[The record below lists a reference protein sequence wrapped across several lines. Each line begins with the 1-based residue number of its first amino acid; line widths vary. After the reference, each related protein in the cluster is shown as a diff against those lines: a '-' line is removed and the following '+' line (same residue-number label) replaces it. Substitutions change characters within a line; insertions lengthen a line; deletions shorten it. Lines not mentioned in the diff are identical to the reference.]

1 MSTLNFDA
9 GKVSVGSDIL
19 ERMFEKG
26 NAAGI
31 STSHNTAINPS
42 VDAAV
47 SDACVAGLS
56 VFAARCR
63 SRENRSRA
71 QMVETVCEIAEI
83 RFADA
88 DTSDGDPLTV
98 MRSVVCEVAAAL
110 GVSQRVARPLVDVG
124 LTLNR
129 LPLTALRMVCGVLDW
144 ARVTAIA
151 SVLGRACDDTIDAL
165 EFEALALAETV
176 GPRILRL
183 MLWQMWM
190 DYDPQEA
197 SRVRSASVRGQR
209 GLSMTQEG
217 DGSSQL
223 KVTMTDVEGAE
234 AEALIEELVGSVCAQ
249 DPRSARELRVDALLA
264 LLHGEH
270 ALQCRCDRGEQC
282 PQFGVADL
290 PDGRRGH
297 LIQILIEV
305 ETLLGLSQTPAVL
318 ADGTPLDPE
327 LARMLADDGK
337 WQALLVELTQSEAFQ
352 NARRTQSTQDTDT
365 DSDEP
370 DDNDEPDNGEP
381 NGEDPNDGGSDG
393 GRDVGGGANVDAS
406 RKTNSANNTTTAPP
420 PEPAPDATDE
430 PNTAGQTSTTTGP
443 TTRGARVWRLL
454 FRGRI
459 RPAATVPAHRPTTTK
474 QHHRG
479 HRTGRAAGTGR
490 TPGGHYARTQLI
502 TALLTAIT
510 DNPALAA
517 GLHPDGHGGHTSPPP
532 GALTYRPSS
541 GLTARIRMTYSTCTH
556 PGCDI
561 PSTRCQLDHIVPYN
575 HTNPRHGGWSIE
587 ENLHP
592 VCTGHHQLKTTKTFT
607 AAMLTSGAIL
617 WTSPAGLRTITLPN
631 LGCPTPPRTRKR
643 ARKNTTP
650 DTTTPDLTTA
660 TWWETNMP
668 PHTTPPTRTDLNTA
682 HTDTAR
688 TRIRIL
694 RRHFRQHKHIHKL
707 RIQHEKRNEP
717 PPF

>member
-1 MSTLNFDA
+1 
-9 GKVSVGSDIL
+9 
-19 ERMFEKG
+19 
-26 NAAGI
+26 
-31 STSHNTAINPS
+31 
-42 VDAAV
+42 
-47 SDACVAGLS
+47 
-56 VFAARCR
+56 
-63 SRENRSRA
+63 
-71 QMVETVCEIAEI
+71 
-83 RFADA
+83 
-88 DTSDGDPLTV
+88 
-98 MRSVVCEVAAAL
+98 
-110 GVSQRVARPLVDVG
+110 
-124 LTLNR
+124 
-129 LPLTALRMVCGVLDW
+129 
-144 ARVTAIA
+144 
-151 SVLGRACDDTIDAL
+151 
-165 EFEALALAETV
+165 
-176 GPRILRL
+176 

-209 GLSMTQEG
+209 RLSMTQEG

-234 AEALIEELVGSVCAQ
+234 AEALIEELIGSVCAQ

-270 ALQCRCDRGEQC
+270 ALQCRCDRGDQC
-282 PQFGVADL
+282 PQYGVADL

-327 LARMLADDGK
+327 LARMLAEDGK
-337 WQALLVELTQSEAFQ
+337 WQALLVELTQSEAFH
-352 NARRTQSTQDTDT
+352 NARRTQSPGDANTTPGTDT

-381 NGEDPNDGGSDG
+381 DDEDPDDDSGGPRGGGGPDDDGGGPDDDGPQGGGGPDGDGAPDDGDPDDG
-393 GRDVGGGANVDAS
+393 GPHTGSGSGTGPA

-420 PEPAPDATDE
+420 PEKPEPD
-430 PNTAGQTSTTTGP
+430 TASGPDPEAAAGP
-443 TTRGARVWRLL
+443 TSRGARVWRLL

-459 RPAATVPAHRPTTTK
+459 RPAATVPAYRPTTTK

-479 HRTGRAAGTGR
+479 HRTGRAAGTAR
-490 TPGGHYARTQLI
+490 TPGEHYARAHLI

-510 DNPALAA
+510 DNPELAA
-517 GLHPDGHGGHTSPPP
+517 GLHPDGHGAHTTPPP

-541 GLTARIRMTYSTCTH
+541 ELAARIRMTYSTCTH

-592 VCTGHHQLKTTKTFT
+592 VCTGHHQLKTAKTFT
-607 AAMLTSGAIL
+607 TAMLTGGAIL

-643 ARKNTTP
+643 ARKNTIPDP
-650 DTTTPDLTTA
+650 DTTTDLTTD

-688 TRIRIL
+688 TRIRII
-694 RRHFRQHKHIHKL
+694 RRQFRQHKHIQKL
-707 RIQHEKRNEP
+707 REQLRERNEP